1 MSGYVLPSKHSI
13 HTKYCLQENSS
24 RIFFPVQ
31 YLCFFEWEK
40 GAKRLVIMN
49 IPEIEILLGHL
60 SEELGG
66 AAIAMVEVGGHTV

>member
-1 MSGYVLPSKHSI
+1 MFYPQSTPSIQSI
-13 HTKYCLQENSS
+13 VCKKTLHAF
-24 RIFFPVQ
+24 FFPVQ

-40 GAKRLVIMN
+40 GAKRLVIVN

>member
-1 MSGYVLPSKHSI
+1 MFYPQSTPSIQSTVCKKTLHA
-13 HTKYCLQENSS
+13 L
-24 RIFFPVQ
+24 FFPVQ

-40 GAKRLVIMN
+40 GARRLVIMN